1 MQIGTC
7 DHCGEQSVDGM
18 CTDVM
23 SKVFDRVAD
32 ANDWRAPID
41 YIIEAE
47 LRSEVEA
54 AVIHYT
60 ATVPTFTDVQPHNGV
75 RMVRVQAVGYRAGP
89 AGP

>member
-7 DHCGEQSVDGM
+7 DHCGEQSVDDV
-18 CTDVM
+18 CVNVM
-23 SKVFDRVAD
+23 SLVFDRVAD

-60 ATVPTFTDVQPHNGV
+60 ATVPTFTDVQAQNGV